1 VFHRILVATDG
12 SEHAGRA
19 LREAIDLAKC
29 NNAKLTVMTVA
40 VKPSTLV
47 VGGPVVPPLDF
58 GALEE
63 AIETEHRR
71 LLDAAIDEVPQEISV
86 EKLLAHGLPA
96 RAILEESRRGRH
108 DLIVL
113 GSRGRGDMGA
123 ILLGSVS
130 HRVLHDSR
138 VPVLII
144 HVDGET
150 SRGGSEAST

>member
-1 VFHRILVATDG
+1 MFHRILVATDG

-29 NNAKLTVMTVA
+29 SNARLTVMSVA
-40 VKPSTLV
+40 PRPSTLM
-47 VGGPVVPPLDF
+47 VGGPVVPPLDWV
-58 GALEE
+58 AMEE
-63 AIETEHRR
+63 AIEAEHRSV
-71 LLDAAIDEVPQEISV
+71 LDAAVHEVPEDVSV
-86 EKLLAHGLPA
+86 ERLLAHGSPA
-96 RAILEESRRGRH
+96 TAILEQARKGRH

-113 GSRGRGDMGA
+113 GSRGHGDMGSM
-123 ILLGSVS
+123 LLGSVS

-150 SRGGSEAST
+150 GRGGSEAST

>member
-1 VFHRILVATDG
+1 MFHRILVATDG
-12 SEHAGRA
+12 SEHARRA
-19 LREAIDLAKC
+19 LSEAIDLAKC
-29 NNAKLTVMTVA
+29 SNARLTVMSVA
-40 VKPSTLV
+40 PRPSTLM

-63 AIETEHRR
+63 AIETEHQT

-86 EKLLAHGLPA
+86 EKLLAHGSPA
-96 RAILEESRRGRH
+96 KAILEQARRGRH

-113 GSRGRGDMGA
+113 GSRGHGDMGSM
-123 ILLGSVS
+123 LLGSVS

-138 VPVLII
+138 VPVLVI

-150 SRGGSEAST
+150 SRGDSEAST